1 MTDTLLPWHK
11 PQWDSLQARQTTGTL
26 PHALL
31 LCGPNGVGKLIFA
44 EHFAKALL
52 CNAADRHARPCGICK
67 QCILFAAGSHPDLHV
82 VQPESIYNKSDTLLA
97 KYSLR
102 YPVEGKSKDS
112 KDSTAMRIDQIRA
125 LIAGNQTRPQL
136 AANKVIILNPA
147 DTLNKNAA
155 NSLLKTLEEPTP
167 DSVLILVTDR
177 PASLPAT
184 VRSRCQRVLFHKPP
198 AIQARA
204 WLQPQIPVGQD
215 LEALLAVAEGAP
227 LRALALAQGDAL
239 QRRQTL
245 FSDLAQVACA
255 AADPLAVAAGWLK
268 SDIKETLDWLRTG
281 VMDMIRLK
289 TVGQSRLVNRDLG
302 KELQR
307 LADGLDLQ
315 ALYGHL
321 DRLTQAASL
330 ADTSI
335 NNQLLL
341 EDILIPWTVTRQAH

>member
-1 MTDTLLPWHK
+1 MPILPWHK
-11 PQWDSLQARQTTGTL
+11 PQWDSLQARRKAGSL

-31 LCGPNGVGKLIFA
+31 LCGARGLGKQ
-44 EHFAKALL
+44 HFAAHFAQAVL
-52 CNAADRHARPCGICK
+52 CATPQADGQACQQCRPCT
-67 QCILFAAGSHPDLHV
+67 LFRSGSHPDYRRIG
-82 VQPESIYNKSDTLLA
+82 PE
-97 KYSLR
+97 
-102 YPVEGKSKDS
+102 EDS
-112 KDSTAMRIDQIRA
+112 KVIKIDQIRA
-125 LIAGNQTRPQL
+125 LCMALSMTSQYGGYQITH
-136 AANKVIILNPA
+136 IDPA
-147 DTLNKNAA
+147 DAMNNAAA

-167 DSVLILVTDR
+167 NTLLLLVTDR

-184 VRSRCQRVLFHKPP
+184 VRSRCQRVLFHNPSE
-198 AIQARA
+198 AQARA

-215 LEALLAVAEGAP
+215 IEALLAVAEGAP

-239 QRRQTL
+239 KRRQAL
-245 FSDLAQVACA
+245 FSDLAQVARA

-268 SDIKETLDWLRTG
+268 SDLKETLDWLRTG

-289 TVGQSRLVNRDLG
+289 TVDQSRLVNRDLG

-321 DRLTQAASL
+321 DRLTQAARL
-330 ADTSI
+330 ADTSV

-341 EDILIPWTVTRQAH
+341 EDILIPWTVTR